1 MNLFKERVADLVQA
15 ALAKLGAGE
24 ELTAGSIA
32 DLVEIPPDEQLGD
45 FAVPC
50 FAFARTLRRSPV
62 QIAEEIVQH
71 ADRPPWLMSIE
82 AVKGYVNVKLHRGH
96 VASHVLGNILQARDA
111 YGALQPNGRTVV
123 IDYSSPNIAKPFS
136 LGHIRSTVIGE
147 SLARIF
153 SHQGYRVVRINHL
166 GDWGTQFGRVIGGYV
181 RWVDEERLEKEP
193 MKELFRLY
201 VKFHE
206 EAEKDPALE
215 DEARAWFKRM
225 EDGDSQAL
233 DLWKRFRKL
242 SLIELERMYARLGI
256 RFDDYT
262 GESAYNDVT
271 ETIEHLR
278 ELGLLKESQGAQV
291 VELDENTPPCLI
303 TKSDGTTL
311 YATRDIAAAI
321 RRQELYNFDLALY
334 VVDSRQSLHFKQV
347 FGVLERMGYEWS
359 SGMEHIPFG
368 TLQFGDEIM
377 STRKGNVI
385 FLEDVLNEAVNRVRE
400 IIKERNPS
408 LEDPDQVAEMVGV
421 GAVIFNDLVHNRIK
435 DISFQW
441 ESVLNFDGDTGPY
454 VQYTHARACS
464 VLRRAEEQGATPME
478 EGFDQVE
485 WDDAEMRLI
494 RLMGRFSQSVAA
506 AAFGREPSTV
516 ARFVLDLAQAFNAF
530 YHGNRILG
538 SERQAERLALTHA
551 VRQVLANGLRLLA
564 LEAPSEM

>member
-1 MNLFKERVADLVQA
+1 VNLFKQRVADLVQS
-15 ALAKLGAGE
+15 ALANMGAGE
-24 ELTAGSIA
+24 DAVGPVLE
-32 DLVEIPPDEQLGD
+32 LVEIPPDEKLGD

-62 QIAEEIVQH
+62 QIAEEIVAQ
-71 ADRPPWLMSIE
+71 ADRPPWLTHIE

-96 VASHVLGNILQARDA
+96 VAQHVLGDILRAGEA
-111 YGALQPNGRTVV
+111 YGSREPNGRTVV

-153 SHQGYRVVRINHL
+153 AHQGYRVVRINHL

-181 RWVDEERLEKEP
+181 RWADHDRLEKEP
-193 MKELFRLY
+193 IKELFRLY

-215 DEARAWFKRM
+215 DEARDWFRRM
-225 EDGDSQAL
+225 EEGDREAL
-233 DLWKRFRKL
+233 ALWRRFREL
-242 SLIELERMYARLGI
+242 SLLELERTYARLGI

-262 GESAYNDVT
+262 GESAYNDVSDI
-271 ETIEHLR
+271 IEKLR
-278 ELGLLKESQGAQV
+278 ALGLLKESQGAQV
-291 VELDENTPPCLI
+291 VELGDDIPPCLI

-321 RRQELYNFDLALY
+321 RRQEQYNFDLAFY

-347 FGVLERMGYEWS
+347 FGVLERMGYEWA

-385 FLEDVLNEAVNRVRE
+385 FLEDVLNEAVTRVKQ
-400 IIKERNPS
+400 IIAERNPS
-408 LEDPDQVAEMVGV
+408 LKNADEVAEAVGV

-441 ESVLNFDGDTGPY
+441 EDVLNFDGDTGPY

-464 VLRRAEEQGATPME
+464 VLRRADEQGARPMSD
-478 EGFDQVE
+478 GFDRLE
-485 WDDAEMRLI
+485 WEDSEMRLV
-494 RLMGRFSQSVAA
+494 RLLGRFGETVDAA
-506 AAFGREPSTV
+506 AKGREPSTV
-516 ARFVLDLAQAFNAF
+516 ARYVLDLAQAFNGF
-530 YHGNRILG
+530 YHSNRILG
-538 SERQAERLALTHA
+538 SERQAERLALTDA

-564 LEAPSEM
+564 MEAPPEM